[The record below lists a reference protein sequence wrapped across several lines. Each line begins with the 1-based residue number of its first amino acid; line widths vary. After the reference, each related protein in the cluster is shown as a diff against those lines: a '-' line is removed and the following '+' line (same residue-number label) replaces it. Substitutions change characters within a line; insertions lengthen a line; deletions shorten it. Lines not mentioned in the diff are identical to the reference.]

1 MKKQFSTK
9 ILVSSAI
16 LAAISI
22 VLTRAF
28 SIMLTEN
35 LRIGLGTLPIML
47 SGFMFGPFAGAI
59 TGIVADIVGV
69 MINPMGTFHFGFTL
83 SSMLQGLIPGIVS
96 LYLMKDRKK
105 LDIPTLVISTILV
118 YFGVHLLLN
127 SLWLSQLQ
135 HIDYLLEIK
144 IRLLKV
150 VLESIVTAIILKIVY
165 DTVVPKIGEIK

>member
-1 MKKQFSTK
+1 MNKKLSTK
-9 ILVSSAI
+9 VLVSSAI

-22 VLTRAF
+22 ILTRFF
-28 SIMLTEN
+28 SVMLTEN

-59 TGIVADIVGV
+59 TGTVSDLVGV
-69 MINPMGTFHFGFTL
+69 MINPMGTYHLGFTL

-96 LYLMKDRKK
+96 LFFMKDKNK
-105 LDIPTLVISTILV
+105 LGLTNLLISTVLV

-135 HIDYLLEIK
+135 RISYFTLLYL
-144 IRLLKV
+144 RVLKV
-150 VLESIVTAIILKIVY
+150 VIEAVVTAIILKIVY